1 MRIETDRLLLR
12 PWKESDAESLYTI
25 AKDPH
30 IGPLAGWLP
39 HANKDDSRQVIKGI
53 LTAPEIYCITLKG
66 EGEIIGSVG
75 LHFDEESVIG
85 LADNDAEIGYWI
97 AYQHWGNGYATE
109 AVSALVDR
117 AFSELHIQ
125 NLWCRYLPRN
135 KKSKRVSEKLGFSFH
150 HVAKERYWKELD
162 QVVSERVSK
171 LEIETWRKKK
181 KAAK

>member
-39 HANKDDSRQVIKGI
+39 HANKDDSRQIIKGI

-75 LHFDEESVIG
+75 LHFDVTFRLAPINEVIG
-85 LADNDAEIGYWI
+85 CFALAM
-97 AYQHWGNGYATE
+97 
-109 AVSALVDR
+109 
-117 AFSELHIQ
+117 
-125 NLWCRYLPRN
+125 
-135 KKSKRVSEKLGFSFH
+135 RV
-150 HVAKERYWKELD
+150 
-162 QVVSERVSK
+162 
-171 LEIETWRKKK
+171 
-181 KAAK
+181 

>member
-75 LHFDEESVIG
+75 RSKKIPR
-85 LADNDAEIGYWI
+85 ANDA
-97 AYQHWGNGYATE
+97 N
-109 AVSALVDR
+109 D
-117 AFSELHIQ
+117 
-125 NLWCRYLPRN
+125 
-135 KKSKRVSEKLGFSFH
+135 
-150 HVAKERYWKELD
+150 
-162 QVVSERVSK
+162 
-171 LEIETWRKKK
+171 
-181 KAAK
+181 

>member
-1 MRIETDRLLLR
+1 MRIETERLLLR

-39 HANKDDSRQVIKGI
+39 HANKDDSRQIIKGI

-85 LADNDAEIGYWI
+85 LADNDVGKRIFK
-97 AYQHWGNGYATE
+97 QKKTE
-109 AVSALVDR
+109 PSSSRTIPSSIIL
-117 AFSELHIQ
+117 
-125 NLWCRYLPRN
+125 LPLR
-135 KKSKRVSEKLGFSFH
+135 
-150 HVAKERYWKELD
+150 
-162 QVVSERVSK
+162 
-171 LEIETWRKKK
+171 
-181 KAAK
+181 